1 MEIKKHSRKEGDFL
15 QHHGEQSNELGE
27 EPGSHQDLFT
37 GWAVVR
43 EVGRVMR
50 TPSLW
55 PNKPSG
61 IVTIDF

>member
-1 MEIKKHSRKEGDFL
+1 MKSRAM
-15 QHHGEQSNELGE
+15 GE

-55 PNKPSG
+55 SKKPSG